1 MTLLA
6 ESIAVAPRFARS
18 ANLERDAA
26 RLEPLQ
32 GYVVTARALDVV
44 ERIAATAAGSGAG
57 GAWSLTGPYGSGKSS
72 LGLLLDAAFGP
83 PCEARRLAERLI
95 GDASDSVGRLV
106 REAHKRHGTGASG
119 FHRGLVTARR
129 ESLSRTVL
137 HALDSAVRREY
148 GDPPPPPA
156 ERFAAADSLTAALDD
171 AASDDPRRAG
181 PSATSLVEIA
191 RCLAGD
197 RPLLLIL
204 DEFGKNLEAAGD
216 GAGNDPYLLQQ
227 LAEAGQGSG
236 LPIFLLTLQHLAF
249 EDHLAGTDSPRRR
262 EWAKVQGRFEDI
274 AYVESAAQTRALIGT
289 AFEVHDPS
297 LRDRI
302 GRWARRE
309 AVEMRR
315 LGVTEMADPDTVASC
330 YPLGPLAAAVLPELC
345 GRYGQNERT
354 LFAFLTGADSAS
366 AVSFLKKTSLP
377 ERGALPS
384 LGLDALYDYFVAGG
398 GSAASAV
405 GRSSRW
411 AEIATR
417 LRDTHGLTERQER
430 MAKSVAV
437 LNLVS
442 ATGSIRA
449 SEAMLSR
456 TGPGAARTL
465 GELEAAG
472 VAIYRRFADEYRVW
486 QGSDVDIERLLDG
499 AGEQVATRSLV
510 EVLAEIDPL
519 PAQVAARHSAEHDTL
534 RVFSRRYVDG
544 TEPLEPPNTFSPYDG
559 EVLVVVGKG
568 RALPMTAQIGAP
580 ATGAKPVVAA
590 IPEDVGPLDAAAR
603 EVAKVTRALEDP
615 SVAEDWVAR
624 RELGERLALAQ
635 STLENAR
642 SAAVEAAACRW
653 VLLDA
658 HGGCELPAGR
668 GSAALSAAADLA
680 YTSTPPV
687 RNEMLNRSAL
697 TSQGAKARRE
707 LLTAMIEHG
716 SERDLGLSGF
726 GPEVAMYR
734 AFLARTGLH
743 APEGRGGT
751 GFRAPSDPRMQP
763 AWDVFA
769 AQLDR
774 AKRRRV
780 NLDDVIA
787 ALRSPPIGMKAGP
800 VAVFVTA
807 GLLARADDVALYE
820 HGTFKPLLTA
830 EVSERMVRNPGHF
843 DLKCF
848 ANTVGA
854 RRKVIETLATR
865 LGVEPLRA
873 RRRVA
878 NVVAVVSHLV
888 ARVRRLDNYTR
899 RTGSLAGTTAGV
911 RDLLLEATEPDD
923 LLFRALPSILD
934 CPEVAPDARTYPHT
948 DAYAAALGDAVD
960 ELEACLDGLLADL
973 HHLLLT
979 SSGETSRRAV
989 SGQAAALEGEV
1000 LDSEVRAFVGALA
1013 NDAADDNADW
1023 ISTIATVVA
1032 RKAPAEWRD
1041 DDRERF
1047 RRELPQRIAGFGR
1060 LVALHAERRADG
1072 GGPFDALRVTVTR
1085 ADGGEYVRLVGVEQ
1099 RQRAELDAA
1108 LDEALAR
1115 LAGITGS
1122 TQRAGHTVLA
1132 LLGERFLSETAAG
1145 TLPASTEVANAPAPP
1160 VTARTA
1166 TAAASPALRAAREQ
1180 HG

>member
-1 MTLLA
+1 M
-6 ESIAVAPRFARS
+6 
-18 ANLERDAA
+18 
-26 RLEPLQ
+26 
-32 GYVVTARALDVV
+32 
-44 ERIAATAAGSGAG
+44 
-57 GAWSLTGPYGSGKSS
+57 
-72 LGLLLDAAFGP
+72 
-83 PCEARRLAERLI
+83 
-95 GDASDSVGRLV
+95 
-106 REAHKRHGTGASG
+106 
-119 FHRGLVTARR
+119 
-129 ESLSRTVL
+129 
-137 HALDSAVRREY
+137 
-148 GDPPPPPA
+148 
-156 ERFAAADSLTAALDD
+156 
-171 AASDDPRRAG
+171 
-181 PSATSLVEIA
+181 
-191 RCLAGD
+191 
-197 RPLLLIL
+197 
-204 DEFGKNLEAAGD
+204 
-216 GAGNDPYLLQQ
+216 
-227 LAEAGQGSG
+227 
-236 LPIFLLTLQHLAF
+236 
-249 EDHLAGTDSPRRR
+249 
-262 EWAKVQGRFEDI
+262 QGRFEDI

-289 AFEVHDPS
+289 AFEVHDAS
-297 LRDRI
+297 IRDRI

-309 AVEMRR
+309 AAEMRR
-315 LGVTEMADPDTVASC
+315 LGVAEMADPGTVASC
-330 YPLGPLAAAVLPELC
+330 YPLHPLTALVLPELC
-345 GRYGQNERT
+345 GRYGQHERT
-354 LFAFLTGADSAS
+354 LFAFLTGADAAS
-366 AVSFLKKTSLP
+366 AVSFLNKTVLAG
-377 ERGALPS
+377 RGPLPS
-384 LGLDALYDYFVAGG
+384 LGLDAVYDYFVAGG

-449 SEAMLSR
+449 SEAILAR
-456 TGPGAARTL
+456 TGPGAAGTL
-465 GELEAAG
+465 SELEAAG
-472 VAIYRRFADEYRVW
+472 VLIYRRFADEYRVW

-499 AGEQVATRSLV
+499 TGEQVATRPLV
-510 EVLAEIDPL
+510 EVLSEIGPL
-519 PAQVAARHSAEHDTL
+519 PPQVAARHSAEHGTL

-544 TEPLEPPNTFSPYDG
+544 TEPVEPPTASSPYDG
-559 EVLVVVGKG
+559 EVLVVVGKD
-568 RALPMTAQIGAP
+568 RPLPTTTPITGP
-580 ATGAKPVVAA
+580 ETGAKPVVAA
-590 IPEDVGPLDAAAR
+590 IPDDVGPLDAAAR
-603 EVAKVTRALEDP
+603 EVAKVATALEDP

-635 STLENAR
+635 ATLESAR
-642 SAAVEAAACRW
+642 STALGAAACRW
-653 VLLDA
+653 VLLDEG
-658 HGGCELPAGR
+658 GGCELPAGR

-680 YTSTPPV
+680 YTSSPPV

-726 GPEVAMYR
+726 GPEVAMHR
-734 AFLARTGLH
+734 AFLAGTGLH
-743 APEGRGGT
+743 APDSRGEM
-751 GFRAPSDPRMQP
+751 GFCAPSDPQLRP
-763 AWDVFA
+763 AWDAFA
-769 AQLDR
+769 TQLDR

-787 ALRSPPIGMKAGP
+787 ALRSPPVGMKAGP

-830 EVSERMVRNPGHF
+830 DVSERMVRNPGHF
-843 DLKCF
+843 DVKCF
-848 ANTVGA
+848 ANTTGA
-854 RRKVIETLATR
+854 RRAVIEALATR

-899 RTGSLAGTTAGV
+899 RTGSLAETTAGV

-923 LLFRALPSILD
+923 LLFGALPSILD
-934 CPEVAPDARTYPHT
+934 CPEVAPDARAYPHA

-960 ELEACLDGLLADL
+960 ELEACLGGLLADL

-979 SSGETSRRAV
+979 SSGETSRKAV

-1013 NDAADDNADW
+1013 NDASGGDAEWMAA
-1023 ISTIATVVA
+1023 IATVVA

-1047 RRELPQRIAGFGR
+1047 CRELPQRLAAFGR

-1085 ADGGEYVRLVGVEQ
+1085 ADEADVLAAVGVEQ
-1099 RQRAELDAA
+1099 RQRSELDAV
-1108 LDEALAR
+1108 LDDALAR
-1115 LAGITGS
+1115 LANLTGS
-1122 TQRAGHTVLA
+1122 TRRAGHTMLA
-1132 LLGERFLSETAAG
+1132 LLGERFLSEVGTAAETAG
-1145 TLPASTEVANAPAPP
+1145 RTEGLTVPEGSAI
-1160 VTARTA
+1160 
-1166 TAAASPALRAAREQ
+1166 

>member
-83 PCEARRLAERLI
+83 PGEARRLAERLI

-148 GDPPPPPA
+148 GDPPPA

-216 GAGNDPYLLQQ
+216 RAGNDPYLLQQ

-262 EWAKVQGRFEDI
+262 EWAKVQGRFEDV

-289 AFEVHDPS
+289 AFEVHDAS

-309 AVEMRR
+309 AIEMRR
-315 LGVTEMADPDTVASC
+315 LGVAEMADPDTVASC
-330 YPLGPLAAAVLPELC
+330 YPLHPLAALVLPELC
-345 GRYGQNERT
+345 GRYGQHERT
-354 LFAFLTGADSAS
+354 LFAFLTGADAAS
-366 AVSFLKKTSLP
+366 AVSFLNKTSLP
-377 ERGALPS
+377 ERGPVPS
-384 LGLDALYDYFVAGG
+384 LGLDAVYDYFVASG
-398 GSAASAV
+398 GSATSAV

-442 ATGSIRA
+442 ATGSMRA

-456 TGPGAARTL
+456 TGPGAARAL

-472 VAIYRRFADEYRVW
+472 VVIYRRFADEYRVW
-486 QGSDVDIERLLDG
+486 QGSDVDIERLLDVV
-499 AGEQVATRSLV
+499 GEQVATRSLV
-510 EVLAEIDPL
+510 EVLSEIDPL
-519 PAQVAARHSAEHDTL
+519 PPQVAARHSAEHDTL

-544 TEPLEPPNTFSPYDG
+544 TEPVEPPTASSPYDG
-559 EVLVVVGKG
+559 EVIVVVGKD
-568 RALPMTAQIGAP
+568 RALPTTTPPGGLT
-580 ATGAKPVVAA
+580 TGAKPVVAA
-590 IPEDVGPLDAAAR
+590 IPDDVGPLDAAAR
-603 EVAKVTRALEDP
+603 EVAKVTTALEDP

-635 STLENAR
+635 STLENTR
-642 SAAVEAAACRW
+642 STAVEAAACRW
-653 VLLDA
+653 VLLEE
-658 HGGCELPAGR
+658 GVGCELPAGR

-743 APEGRGGT
+743 APEGRDGM

-820 HGTFKPLLTA
+820 HGTFKPLLAA

-848 ANTVGA
+848 ANTTGA

-888 ARVRRLDNYTR
+888 ARVRHLDNYTR
-899 RTGSLAGTTAGV
+899 RTGSLAGTAAGV

-934 CPEVAPDARTYPHT
+934 CPEVAAEARRYPHA

-979 SSGETSRRAV
+979 SSGETSRKAV

-1013 NDAADDNADW
+1013 NDAADDDADW

-1060 LVALHAERRADG
+1060 LIALHAERRADG

-1115 LAGITGS
+1115 LADLTGS
-1122 TQRAGHTVLA
+1122 ARRAGHTMLA

-1145 TLPASTEVANAPAPP
+1145 TLAASDAAANAPAPP

-1166 TAAASPALRAAREQ
+1166 AATAAASPALLVAGEQ

>member
-1 MTLLA
+1 M
-6 ESIAVAPRFARS
+6 
-18 ANLERDAA
+18 
-26 RLEPLQ
+26 
-32 GYVVTARALDVV
+32 
-44 ERIAATAAGSGAG
+44 
-57 GAWSLTGPYGSGKSS
+57 
-72 LGLLLDAAFGP
+72 
-83 PCEARRLAERLI
+83 
-95 GDASDSVGRLV
+95 
-106 REAHKRHGTGASG
+106 
-119 FHRGLVTARR
+119 
-129 ESLSRTVL
+129 
-137 HALDSAVRREY
+137 
-148 GDPPPPPA
+148 
-156 ERFAAADSLTAALDD
+156 
-171 AASDDPRRAG
+171 
-181 PSATSLVEIA
+181 
-191 RCLAGD
+191 
-197 RPLLLIL
+197 
-204 DEFGKNLEAAGD
+204 
-216 GAGNDPYLLQQ
+216 
-227 LAEAGQGSG
+227 
-236 LPIFLLTLQHLAF
+236 
-249 EDHLAGTDSPRRR
+249 
-262 EWAKVQGRFEDI
+262 QGRFEDI

-289 AFEVHDPS
+289 AFEVHDAS

-309 AVEMRR
+309 ATEMHR
-315 LGVTEMADPDTVASC
+315 LGVAEMADPDTVASC
-330 YPLGPLAAAVLPELC
+330 YPLHPLAALVLPELC
-345 GRYGQNERT
+345 GRYGQHERT
-354 LFAFLTGADSAS
+354 LFAFLTGADPAS
-366 AVSFLKKTSLP
+366 AVSFLNKTSLP
-377 ERGALPS
+377 ERGTLPS
-384 LGLDALYDYFVAGG
+384 LGLDAVYDYFIAGG
-398 GSAASAV
+398 GSTAAAV

-449 SEAMLSR
+449 SEAMLAR
-456 TGPGAARTL
+456 TGPGTARTL

-472 VAIYRRFADEYRVW
+472 VLIYRRFADEYRVW

-499 AGEQVATRSLV
+499 AGEQVAARSLV
-510 EVLAEIDPL
+510 EVLSEIDPL
-519 PAQVAARHSAEHDTL
+519 PPQVAARHSAEHDTL

-544 TEPLEPPNTFSPYDG
+544 TEPVKPPTASSPYDG
-559 EVLVVVGKG
+559 EVLVVVRTD
-568 RALPMTAQIGAP
+568 RALPTTIGGP
-580 ATGAKPVVAA
+580 TTGAKPVVAA
-590 IPEDVGPLDAAAR
+590 IPDDVGRLDASAR
-603 EVAKVTRALEDP
+603 EVAKVTTALEDP

-653 VLLDA
+653 MLLDED
-658 HGGCELPAGR
+658 GGCELPAGR

-680 YTSTPPV
+680 YTSTAPV

-707 LLTAMIEHG
+707 LLTAMIEDG
-716 SERDLGLSGF
+716 SELDLGLSGF

-743 APEGRGGT
+743 GPDSRGNT
-751 GFRAPSDPRMQP
+751 GFRAPSDPQLRP

-780 NLDDVIA
+780 NLDDVVA

-800 VAVFVTA
+800 VAVFVAA

-830 EVSERMVRNPGHF
+830 DVSERMVRNPGHF

-848 ANTVGA
+848 ANTTGA
-854 RRKVIETLATR
+854 RRQVIETLATR
-865 LGVEPLRA
+865 LGVETLRA

-911 RDLLLEATEPDD
+911 RDLLLKATEPDD
-923 LLFRALPSILD
+923 LLFRSLPSILD
-934 CPEVAPDARTYPHT
+934 CPEVPPDARTYPCADT
-948 DAYAAALGDAVD
+948 YAAALGDAVD
-960 ELEACLDGLLADL
+960 ELEACLDDLLADL

-979 SSGETSRRAV
+979 SSGETSRKAV

-1013 NDAADDNADW
+1013 NDAADDDADW
-1023 ISTIATVVA
+1023 ISAIATVVA

-1041 DDRERF
+1041 DDRDRF
-1047 RRELPQRIAGFGR
+1047 RRELPQRLAAFGR

-1072 GGPFDALRVTVTR
+1072 GGRFDALRITVTR

-1099 RQRAELDAA
+1099 RQRAELDAV
-1108 LDEALAR
+1108 LDDALAR
-1115 LAGITGS
+1115 LADLTGS
-1122 TQRAGHTVLA
+1122 ARRAGHTMLA
-1132 LLGERFLSETAAG
+1132 LLGERFLTETAVG
-1145 TLPASTEVANAPAPP
+1145 TLPASADAEDEPAPP
-1160 VTARTA
+1160 VTAPSA
-1166 TAAASPALRAAREQ
+1166 TAAATAPPALLAAGEEY
-1180 HG
+1180 G

>member
-1 MTLLA
+1 
-6 ESIAVAPRFARS
+6 
-18 ANLERDAA
+18 
-26 RLEPLQ
+26 
-32 GYVVTARALDVV
+32 
-44 ERIAATAAGSGAG
+44 
-57 GAWSLTGPYGSGKSS
+57 
-72 LGLLLDAAFGP
+72 
-83 PCEARRLAERLI
+83 
-95 GDASDSVGRLV
+95 
-106 REAHKRHGTGASG
+106 
-119 FHRGLVTARR
+119 
-129 ESLSRTVL
+129 LSR
-137 HALDSAVRREY
+137 VRR
-148 GDPPPPPA
+148 PPPPA
-156 ERFAAADSLTAALDD
+156 ECFAATDSLTAALDD

-181 PSATSLVEIA
+181 PSATSLIEIA

-204 DEFGKNLEAAGD
+204 DEFGKNLEAARD
-216 GAGNDPYLLQQ
+216 GADNDPYLLQQ

-236 LPIFLLTLQHLAF
+236 LPIFLLTLQHLSF
-249 EDHLAGTDSPRRR
+249 EDHLAGADSPRRR

-289 AFEVHDPS
+289 AFEVHDAS

-302 GRWARRE
+302 ARWARRE
-309 AVEMRR
+309 ATEMRR
-315 LGVTEMADPDTVASC
+315 LGVAEMADPDTVASC
-330 YPLGPLAAAVLPELC
+330 YPLHPLSAAVLPELC
-345 GRYGQNERT
+345 GRYGQHERT
-354 LFAFLTGADSAS
+354 LFAFLTGADAAS
-366 AVSFLKKTSLP
+366 AVSFLRKTTLA
-377 ERGALPS
+377 ERGPLPS
-384 LGLDALYDYFVAGG
+384 LGLDAVYDYFVAAG
-398 GSAASAV
+398 GSSAAAV

-417 LRDTHGLTERQER
+417 LRDTHGLTERQEC

-449 SEAMLSR
+449 SGAMLAR
-456 TGPGAARTL
+456 TGPGAAGTL

-472 VAIYRRFADEYRVW
+472 VLIYRRFADEYRVW

-499 AGEQVATRSLV
+499 AARQVATRSLTG
-510 EVLAEIDPL
+510 VLSGIDPL
-519 PAQVAARHSAEHDTL
+519 PAQVAARHSAEHGTL

-544 TEPLEPPNTFSPYDG
+544 TEAVEPPTASSPYDG
-559 EVLVVVGKG
+559 EVLVVVGKDRG
-568 RALPMTAQIGAP
+568 LPTTTPSGSP
-580 ATGAKPVVAA
+580 TSGAKPVVAA
-590 IPEDVGPLDAAAR
+590 IPDDVGPLDAAAR
-603 EVAKVTRALEDP
+603 EVANVTAALEDP

-635 STLENAR
+635 STLESVR
-642 SAAVEAAACRW
+642 STALGATACRW
-653 VLLDA
+653 VLLDE
-658 HGGCELPAGR
+658 GGDSELPAGR

-716 SERDLGLSGF
+716 SDRDLGLSGF

-743 APEGRGGT
+743 VPDSRGDM
-751 GFRAPSDPRMQP
+751 GFCAPSDPQLRP
-763 AWDVFA
+763 AWDAFA

-780 NLDDVIA
+780 NLDDVVA

-848 ANTVGA
+848 ANTTGA
-854 RRKVIETLATR
+854 RRQVIERLATR
-865 LGVEPLRA
+865 LGVKPLRA

-888 ARVRRLDNYTR
+888 ARVRRLDNFTR
-899 RTGSLAGTTAGV
+899 RTGSLAGTTAAV
-911 RDLLLEATEPDD
+911 RDALLEATEPDD
-923 LLFRALPSILD
+923 LLFHSLPSILD
-934 CPEVAPDARTYPHT
+934 CPEVAPDARTYPHA
-948 DAYAAALGDAVD
+948 DALAEALGDAVD
-960 ELEACLDGLLADL
+960 ELEACLGGLLADL
-973 HHLLLT
+973 QHLLLT
-979 SSGETSRRAV
+979 SSGETSRKAV

-1013 NDAADDNADW
+1013 NDAAEEDAEW
-1023 ISTIATVVA
+1023 ISAIATVVA

-1047 RRELPQRIAGFGR
+1047 RQELPQRLAAFGR

-1099 RQRAELDAA
+1099 RQRAELDAM
-1108 LDEALAR
+1108 LDDTLAR
-1115 LAGITGS
+1115 LATLTGS
-1122 TQRAGHTVLA
+1122 TQRAGHTMLA
-1132 LLGERFLSETAAG
+1132 LLGERFLAETPVTTFSAGDATAGGPGRSTGVGAVAAG
-1145 TLPASTEVANAPAPP
+1145 PPRSATSRAPTDRTPSTEAAVATRPS
-1160 VTARTA
+1160 
-1166 TAAASPALRAAREQ
+1166 AASGGERRD
-1180 HG
+1180 

>member
-1 MTLLA
+1 M
-6 ESIAVAPRFARS
+6 
-18 ANLERDAA
+18 
-26 RLEPLQ
+26 
-32 GYVVTARALDVV
+32 
-44 ERIAATAAGSGAG
+44 
-57 GAWSLTGPYGSGKSS
+57 
-72 LGLLLDAAFGP
+72 
-83 PCEARRLAERLI
+83 
-95 GDASDSVGRLV
+95 
-106 REAHKRHGTGASG
+106 
-119 FHRGLVTARR
+119 
-129 ESLSRTVL
+129 
-137 HALDSAVRREY
+137 
-148 GDPPPPPA
+148 
-156 ERFAAADSLTAALDD
+156 
-171 AASDDPRRAG
+171 
-181 PSATSLVEIA
+181 
-191 RCLAGD
+191 
-197 RPLLLIL
+197 
-204 DEFGKNLEAAGD
+204 
-216 GAGNDPYLLQQ
+216 
-227 LAEAGQGSG
+227 
-236 LPIFLLTLQHLAF
+236 
-249 EDHLAGTDSPRRR
+249 
-262 EWAKVQGRFEDI
+262 QGRFEDI

-289 AFEVHDPS
+289 AFEVRDAS

-302 GRWARRE
+302 ARWARRE
-309 AVEMRR
+309 ATEMRR
-315 LGVTEMADPDTVASC
+315 LGVAGMADPDTVASC
-330 YPLGPLAAAVLPELC
+330 YPLHPLSALVLPELC
-345 GRYGQNERT
+345 GRYGQHERT
-354 LFAFLTGADSAS
+354 LFAFLTGADAAS
-366 AVSFLKKTSLP
+366 AVSFLNRTALA
-377 ERGALPS
+377 ERGPLPS
-384 LGLDALYDYFVAGG
+384 LGLDAVYDYFVAAGG
-398 GSAASAV
+398 GAAIAV

-411 AEIATR
+411 AEVATR

-449 SEAMLSR
+449 SEAMLAR

-472 VAIYRRFADEYRVW
+472 VLTYRRFADEYRVW

-499 AGEQVATRSLV
+499 AAEQVAARSLTD
-510 EVLAEIDPL
+510 VLSGIDPL
-519 PAQVAARHSAEHDTL
+519 PPQVAARHSAEHGTL

-544 TEPLEPPNTFSPYDG
+544 AEPTEPPTASSPYDG
-559 EVLVVVGKG
+559 EILVVVGKG
-568 RALPMTAQIGAP
+568 RGLPTTTPMGGP

-590 IPEDVGPLDAAAR
+590 IPDDLGPLDAAAR
-603 EVAKVTRALEDP
+603 EVANLITALEDP

-635 STLENAR
+635 ATLESAR
-642 SAAVEAAACRW
+642 SIALGAAACRW
-653 VLLDA
+653 VLLNEG
-658 HGGCELPAGR
+658 GGCELPAGR

-680 YTSTPPV
+680 YTATPPV

-707 LLTAMIEHG
+707 LLAAMIERG

-743 APEGRGGT
+743 APEGRGDL
-751 GFRAPSDPRMQP
+751 GFCAPSDPRLRP

-780 NLDDVIA
+780 NVDDVVA

-807 GLLARADDVALYE
+807 GLLARAEDVALYE

-848 ANTVGA
+848 ANTTGA
-854 RRKVIETLATR
+854 RRRAVETLAAR
-865 LGVEPLRA
+865 LGVKPLRA

-899 RTGSLAGTTAGV
+899 RTAGLSEAAAAV
-911 RDLLLEATEPDD
+911 RDALLGATEPDA
-923 LLFRALPSILD
+923 LLFDTLPSILGF
-934 CPEVAPDARTYPHT
+934 PGVAPDARTYPHAG
-948 DAYAAALGDAVD
+948 AYAAALGDAID
-960 ELEACLDGLLADL
+960 ELESCLDGLLADL
-973 HHLLLT
+973 HDLLLT
-979 SSGETSRRAV
+979 SSGETSRKAV

-1013 NDAADDNADW
+1013 NDAAGDGVEWVSAV
-1023 ISTIATVVA
+1023 ATVVA

-1047 RRELPQRIAGFGR
+1047 GRELPQRLAAFGR

-1085 ADGGEYVRLVGVEQ
+1085 SDGGEYVRLVGVEQ
-1099 RQRAELDAA
+1099 RQRAELDAV
-1108 LDEALAR
+1108 LDGALAR
-1115 LAGITGS
+1115 LADLTGS
-1122 TQRAGHTVLA
+1122 TQRAGHTMLA
-1132 LLGERFLSETAAG
+1132 LLGERFLA
-1145 TLPASTEVANAPAPP
+1145 EVAAATPTESDGDATESHPPAA
-1160 VTARTA
+1160 ART
-1166 TAAASPALRAAREQ
+1166 TAAAAAAVRPMPPAALAAGGP

>member
-6 ESIAVAPRFARS
+6 ETIAVAPRFARS
-18 ANLERDAA
+18 ANLERDAT

-32 GYVVTARALDVV
+32 GYVVTARALDVA
-44 ERIAATAAGSGAG
+44 ERVAATAAAGAAG

-83 PCEARRLAERLI
+83 PGDARRMAEQLI

-106 REAHKRHGTGASG
+106 REAHERHGTGAGG

-137 HALDSAVRREY
+137 RALDSAVRRAY
-148 GDPPPPPA
+148 GTPPPA
-156 ERFAAADSLTAALDD
+156 ERFAATDSLTAALDD

-204 DEFGKNLEAAGD
+204 DEFGKNLEAAD
-216 GAGNDPYLLQQ
+216 DSAANDPYLLQR

-236 LPIFLLTLQHLAF
+236 LPIFLLTLQHLSF
-249 EDHLAGTDSPRRR
+249 EDHLAGADSPQRR

-289 AFEVHDPS
+289 AFEIPGAS
-297 LRDRI
+297 LQDRI
-302 GRWARRE
+302 GRWAHRE
-309 AVEMRR
+309 AAEMGR
-315 LGVTEMADPDTVASC
+315 LGVAEMADPGTVASC
-330 YPLGPLAAAVLPELC
+330 YPLHPLAALVLPELC
-345 GRYGQNERT
+345 GRYGQHERT
-354 LFAFLTGADSAS
+354 LFAFLTGADAAS
-366 AVSFLKKTSLP
+366 AVSFLNKTSLP
-377 ERGALPS
+377 ERGPLPS
-384 LGLDALYDYFVAGG
+384 LGLDAVYDYFIAGG
-398 GSAASAV
+398 GSAAAAV

-417 LRDTHGLTERQER
+417 LRDAHGLTERQER
-430 MAKSVAV
+430 VAKSVAV

-449 SEAMLSR
+449 SEAMLAR

-472 VAIYRRFADEYRVW
+472 ILIYRRFADEYRVW
-486 QGSDVDIERLLDG
+486 QGSDVDIERLLES

-510 EVLAEIDPL
+510 DVLSGIDPL
-519 PAQVAARHSAEHDTL
+519 APQVAARHSAEHGTL

-544 TEPLEPPNTFSPYDG
+544 IEPVEPPTASSPYDG
-559 EVLVVVGKG
+559 EVLVVVGKD
-568 RALPMTAQIGAP
+568 RTLLETIRIGGLT
-580 ATGAKPVVAA
+580 TGAKPLVAA
-590 IPEDVGPLDAAAR
+590 IPDDVGPLDAAAR
-603 EVAKVTRALEDP
+603 EVARVTTALEDP

-635 STLENAR
+635 SALEGAR
-642 SAAVEAAACRW
+642 STALGVAACRW
-653 VLLDA
+653 VLLEEG
-658 HGGCELPAGR
+658 GGCELPAGR

-734 AFLARTGLH
+734 AFLSRTGLH
-743 APEGRGGT
+743 AADSPSEP
-751 GFRAPSDPRMQP
+751 GFRAPSDPQLLP
-763 AWDVFA
+763 AWGVFA
-769 AQLDR
+769 VQLDR

-830 EVSERMVRNPGHF
+830 DVSERMVRNPGHF
-843 DLKCF
+843 DIKCF
-848 ANTVGA
+848 ANTTGA
-854 RRKVIETLATR
+854 RRQVIETLATR

-888 ARVRRLDNYTR
+888 GRVRRLDNYTR
-899 RTGSLAGTTAGV
+899 RTGSLAAAAAGV

-923 LLFRALPSILD
+923 LLFRDLPSILD
-934 CPEVAPDARTYPHT
+934 CPEVAPDARTYPCADT
-948 DAYAAALGDAVD
+948 YAAALGEAVD
-960 ELEACLDGLLADL
+960 ELEACLDDLLADL
-973 HHLLLT
+973 HQLLLT
-979 SSGETSRRAV
+979 SSGETSGKAV

-1013 NDAADDNADW
+1013 NDAADGDADW
-1023 ISTIATVVA
+1023 ISAIAAVVA

-1047 RRELPQRIAGFGR
+1047 RRELPQRLAAFGR

-1108 LDEALAR
+1108 LDDALAR
-1115 LAGITGS
+1115 LADLTGS
-1122 TQRAGHTVLA
+1122 TRRAAHTMLA
-1132 LLGERFLSETAAG
+1132 LLGERFLSEIG
-1145 TLPASTEVANAPAPP
+1145 
-1160 VTARTA
+1160 
-1166 TAAASPALRAAREQ
+1166 AAAETAGRGDAVTVPEGGAI

>member
-1 MTLLA
+1 MTRLA
-6 ESIAVAPRFARS
+6 EAIAVAPRFARS
-18 ANLERDAA
+18 ANLERDAT

-44 ERIAATAAGSGAG
+44 ERIAITAAAGGAG

-72 LGLLLDAAFGP
+72 LGLLLDAVFGP
-83 PCEARRLAERLI
+83 PGDARWLAERLI
-95 GDASDSVGRLV
+95 SDASDSVSRLV
-106 REAHKRHGTGASG
+106 REAHKRHGTSARG

-129 ESLSRTVL
+129 ESFSRTVL
-137 HALDSAVRREY
+137 RALDSAVRRAY
-148 GDPPPPPA
+148 GDPPPA
-156 ERFAAADSLTAALDD
+156 ERFAAVDSLTAALDD

-204 DEFGKNLEAAGD
+204 DEFGKNLEATRD
-216 GAGNDPYLLQQ
+216 GADNDPYLLQQ
-227 LAEAGQGSG
+227 LAEAGQASG
-236 LPIFLLTLQHLAF
+236 LPIFLLTLQHLSF
-249 EDHLAGTDSPRRR
+249 EDHLAGADSPRRR

-274 AYVESAAQTRALIGT
+274 TYVESAAQTRALIGT
-289 AFEVHDPS
+289 AFEVHNGP
-297 LRDRI
+297 LRARI
-302 GRWARRE
+302 ARWARRE
-309 AVEMRR
+309 ALEMRR
-315 LGVTEMADPDTVASC
+315 VGVAEMADPGTVASC
-330 YPLGPLAAAVLPELC
+330 YPLHPLAALVLPELC
-345 GRYGQNERT
+345 GRYGQHERT

-366 AVSFLKKTSLP
+366 VMSFLNKTALP

-384 LGLDALYDYFVAGG
+384 LGLDAVYDYFVAGG
-398 GSAASAV
+398 GSTAAV

-417 LRDTHGLTERQER
+417 LRDTHGLTKRQEH

-449 SEAMLSR
+449 SEAMLAR

-472 VAIYRRFADEYRVW
+472 VLIYRRFADEYRVW
-486 QGSDVDIERLLDG
+486 QGSDVDIERLLDR

-510 EVLAEIDPL
+510 DVLSGIDPL
-519 PAQVAARHSAEHDTL
+519 PAQVAARHSAEHGTL

-544 TEPLEPPNTFSPYDG
+544 TEPVEPPTASSPYDG
-559 EVLVVVGKG
+559 AVLVVIGED
-568 RALPMTAQIGAP
+568 RTLPTTTPIGGP
-580 ATGAKPVVAA
+580 TTGAKPVVAV

-603 EVAKVTRALEDP
+603 EVANITTALEDP
-615 SVAEDWVAR
+615 SATEDWVAR

-635 STLENAR
+635 ATLESAR
-642 SAAVEAAACRW
+642 STALGAAACRW
-653 VLLDA
+653 VLLDED
-658 HGGCELPAGR
+658 GGCELPVGR
-668 GSAALSAAADLA
+668 GSAALSVAADLA

-743 APEGRGGT
+743 APDSRGDM
-751 GFRAPSDPRMQP
+751 GFRAPSEPQMQP

-820 HGTFKPLLTA
+820 HGTFKPLLA
-830 EVSERMVRNPGHF
+830 ADVSERMVRNPGHF

-848 ANTVGA
+848 ANTTGA
-854 RRKVIETLATR
+854 RRKVIEALAAR

-899 RTGSLAGTTAGV
+899 RTGSLTETTAGV
-911 RDLLLEATEPDD
+911 RDVLLEATEPDD

-934 CPEVAPDARTYPHT
+934 CPEVAPDARTYPHVDT
-948 DAYAAALGDAVD
+948 YAAGLGDAVD
-960 ELEACLDGLLADL
+960 ELEACLSGLLDDL
-973 HHLLLT
+973 NHLLLT
-979 SSGETSRRAV
+979 SSGETSRKAV
-989 SGQAAALEGEV
+989 AGQAAALEGEV

-1013 NDAADDNADW
+1013 NDAAGDDAEW
-1023 ISTIATVVA
+1023 MSTIATVVA

-1041 DDRERF
+1041 DDRQRF
-1047 RRELPQRIAGFGR
+1047 RRELPQRLAAFGR

-1099 RQRAELDAA
+1099 RQRADLNAVLDDA
-1108 LDEALAR
+1108 LVR
-1115 LAGITGS
+1115 LADLTGS
-1122 TQRAGHTVLA
+1122 TQRAGHTMLA
-1132 LLGERFLSETAAG
+1132 LLGERFLSEIGSAA
-1145 TLPASTEVANAPAPP
+1145 E
-1160 VTARTA
+1160 
-1166 TAAASPALRAAREQ
+1166 AAEGSEALTIPEGKAI